1 VIGNS
6 WVFEGKKNLDILFE
20 SDQEKWSI
28 PEDMISSSD
37 MEIYMHCL
45 RDNLQ
50 YIFALYRKLAIESNN
65 YPNIGYND
73 IKKFCYDINVI
84 TSWATPTIT
93 LGEDEE
99 DGEDYSAMKM
109 ESNDVSSEMSGFADD
124 NF

>member
-1 VIGNS
+1 
-6 WVFEGKKNLDILFE
+6 
-20 SDQEKWSI
+20 
-28 PEDMISSSD
+28 
-37 MEIYMHCL
+37 MHCL